1 MPAAKLSSFFLPTL
15 REAPS
20 DADNV
25 SAKLMLRSG
34 MIRKVASGIYEWLP
48 LGLRVLRKIEGIIRE
63 EMNAI
68 GGQEVILPVVQPRAL
83 WDETAR
89 WGVYGKELLRLKDRK
104 DGEFCFA
111 PTAEEVVTDLVR
123 REIRSWRQLPLM
135 LYQIGLKFR
144 DEIRPR
150 FGVMRSREF
159 LMKDAYSFH
168 AGEEDVNRYYG
179 EVVGAYKKIFNRCG
193 LNFRPVE
200 AQSGAI
206 GGSFSHEFMVLA
218 ETGEE
223 TIVSCADPKCGYAAN
238 IERAEAS
245 RPEDAGRGASSADD
259 PNFKKPE
266 DIRTPGLHTVEE
278 VADFLHESPKRFLKT
293 QLYVLQGKP
302 VMALL
307 RGDHQLN
314 EAKLAAHLGA
324 PDIRRAGEEE
334 YVKFLGCPVGFA
346 GPQGHPDVPIHAD
359 FAALGVL
366 NGVTGANKNDFHTIH
381 INNPRDF
388 KIAGS
393 ADLRMTTPDDPCP
406 RCGGKIEWHKGIEV
420 GHAFKLGTKY
430 SQAMGA
436 TYLDKSQN
444 PQPAVMGC
452 YGIGVGRTVAAAIE
466 QNHDAN
472 GIRWPAAIA
481 PFHAVLIVL
490 DEAEDSRVREAAEK
504 LRGELPRAGLEIL
517 EDDREGSPGVK
528 FKDADLIGIPLRV
541 VLSKKSLD
549 RGGAELKLRSAPQ
562 PEIAPIAECLPR
574 SLSLLGFAAK
584 EAAATTPEVSKL

>member
-1 MPAAKLSSFFLPTL
+1 VTPAAKLSRFFLPTL

-25 SAKLMLRSG
+25 SAKLMFRSG

-48 LGLRVLRKIEGIIRE
+48 LGLRVLRKIERIIRE
-63 EMNAI
+63 EMDSI
-68 GGQEVILPVVQPRAL
+68 GGQEVSLPVVQPRAL
-83 WDETAR
+83 WDETSR
-89 WGVYGKELLRLKDRK
+89 WGVYGKELLRFKDRK

-168 AGEEDVNRYYG
+168 AGEDDVTRYYG
-179 EVVGAYKKIFNRCG
+179 EVVGAYKKIFGRCG

-223 TIVSCADPKCGYAAN
+223 TIVSCADPQCGYAAN

-245 RPEDAGRGASSADD
+245 RPGDARTGPSSAND
-259 PNFKKPE
+259 PNLKTPA
-266 DIRTPGLHTVEE
+266 DIPTPGLHAVEE
-278 VADFLHESPKRFLKT
+278 VAKLLGEQPRRFLKT
-293 QLYVLQGKP
+293 QLYILHGKP

-314 EAKLAAHLGA
+314 EAKLAAHLAA
-324 PDIRRAGEEE
+324 PEIRRANEDE

-359 FAALGVL
+359 YAALGVL
-366 NGVTGANKNDFHTIH
+366 NGITGANKNGFHARN
-381 INNPRDF
+381 INMWRDF
-388 KIAGS
+388 NAAGQ
-393 ADLRMTTPDDPCP
+393 ADLRMTTAGDPCP
-406 RCGGKIEWHKGIEV
+406 RCGRNLEWHKGIEV
-420 GHAFKLGTKY
+420 GHTFKLGIKY

-436 TYLDKSQN
+436 TYLDKNQN

-466 QNHDAN
+466 QNHDAA
-472 GIRWPAAIA
+472 GIRWPASIA

-490 DEAEDSRVREAAEK
+490 DLAADPRVREAAAS
-504 LRGELPRAGLEIL
+504 LRSALLAAGVELL
-517 EDDREGSPGVK
+517 EDDREDSPGVK
-528 FKDADLIGIPLRV
+528 FKDADLIGIPLRI

-549 RGGAELKLRSAPQ
+549 RGGAEIKLRSALQ
-562 PEIAPIAECLPR
+562 PEIVPLSECLPR
-574 SLSLLGFAAK
+574 SLALLGFSGK
-584 EAAATTPEVSKL
+584 EAVAATTE